1 VDSLRTLQQFWL
13 ESMANLKWQA
23 GEPGDAYEDR
33 VNHIYDELGYKIE
46 AVRVSFSTPPDAA
59 AAVKV
64 AAPKAKPKAAE
75 AAKAK

>member
-1 VDSLRTLQQFWL
+1 
-13 ESMANLKWQA
+13 
-23 GEPGDAYEDR
+23 
-33 VNHIYDELGYKIE
+33 
-46 AVRVSFSTPPDAA
+46 VSFSTPPDAA